1 MKENRPSLGKNILRF
16 VGGALFFSLL
26 AGGVIGCRTQNAAEG
41 KVPQNAPYKDA
52 GLPVEKRVEDL
63 LSRMTLQEKIGQM
76 TQIERGSLRPGDISR
91 YFLGS
96 VLSGGG
102 GAPRPNTVQ
111 GWQDMIRRYQEE
123 ALATRLQIPII
134 YGVDAV
140 HGHNNLQN
148 ATIFPHNIG
157 LGATGDADL
166 VRRIGKATAL
176 EMAAT
181 GVYWNFAPCIA
192 VGRDP
197 RWGRFYESYGESS
210 ALVARLGRAYIEG
223 FKDAAALLPV
233 RPVTTAK
240 HFIGDGG
247 TRWGTSKTDTYKIDQ
262 GDTVADRTY
271 LEEVLFPPYKA
282 AVEAGVRTI
291 MVSFSSLNGIK
302 MHAHRELITDVL
314 KKSWGFTGFVVSDW
328 GGIDQIDPDYSR
340 AVEQGINAGIDM
352 VMVPYD
358 APRFIDTLEQ
368 LVQKRKVPL
377 SRIDDAVR
385 RILRVKFEMGLFDA
399 PLEAVLAAQPASVV
413 RSADHRALA
422 REAVA
427 KSVVILK
434 NNGILPLGGSGSG
447 TTGARAEKAGGA
459 EKGGVAG
466 AGTGPR
472 RLFVAGW
479 AADDIGIQC
488 GGWTIDWQG
497 KPGNITAG
505 TTILGALREALPG
518 VEIIYDP
525 RADFEETPG
534 SGAGSG
540 SGAKNAPQSGAKTA
554 SDRGE
559 LCIVVAGE
567 FPYAEGKGDTARP
580 ELPPREQEALRE
592 ARTRFKQVILVI
604 ISGRPLVLDEESL
617 SCDAIL
623 AAWLPGT
630 EGAGVVDI
638 LLGHVPSTGR
648 LPCAWPRS
656 VEQLPL
662 DTLIQGNEKPLFPV
676 GWGVE

>member
-1 MKENRPSLGKNILRF
+1 
-16 VGGALFFSLL
+16 
-26 AGGVIGCRTQNAAEG
+26 
-41 KVPQNAPYKDA
+41 
-52 GLPVEKRVEDL
+52 
-63 LSRMTLQEKIGQM
+63 
-76 TQIERGSLRPGDISR
+76 
-91 YFLGS
+91 
-96 VLSGGG
+96 
-102 GAPRPNTVQ
+102 PNTVQ
-111 GWQDMIRRYQEE
+111 DWQDMIRRYQEE

-166 VRRIGKATAL
+166 VRRIGKATTL

-223 FKDAAALLPV
+223 FKDAASLLPV

-314 KKSWGFTGFVVSDW
+314 KKTWGFTGFVVSDW

-385 RILRVKFEMGLFDA
+385 RILRVKFEMGLFDT

-434 NNGILPLGGSGSG
+434 NNGVLPLAGFGSG
-447 TTGARAEKAGGA
+447 TPGARAEKAGGA

-505 TTILGALREALPG
+505 TTIVGALREVLPG
-518 VEIIYDP
+518 VEIIYNP
-525 RADFEETPG
+525 RADFEEIPG
-534 SGAGSG
+534 SGAS

-592 ARTRFKQVILVI
+592 ARDRFKQVILVI
-604 ISGRPLVLDEESL
+604 ISGRPLLLDEQAL

-623 AAWLPGT
+623 AVWLPGT

-662 DTLIQGNEKPLFPV
+662 DTFIQGNEKPLFPV
-676 GWGVE
+676 DWGME

>member
-1 MKENRPSLGKNILRF
+1 MKKNRPSLGKNILGLVLGTLVLPLF
-16 VGGALFFSLL
+16 V
-26 AGGVIGCRTQNAAEG
+26 AGLIGCRTQNTPEG

-52 GLPVEKRVEDL
+52 GLPIEKRVEDL
-63 LSRMTLQEKIGQM
+63 LSRMTLREKIGQM
-76 TQIERGSLRPGDISR
+76 TQIERGSLRPGDITR

-111 GWQDMIRRYQEE
+111 GWQDMIRGYQEE

-210 ALVARLGRAYIEG
+210 ALVARLGKAYIEG

-262 GDTVADRTY
+262 GDTVADKTY

-291 MVSFSSLNGIK
+291 MVSFSSLNGVK

-314 KKSWGFTGFVVSDW
+314 KKAWGFTGFVVSDW

-340 AVEQGINAGIDM
+340 AVEMGINAGIDM

-385 RILRVKFEMGLFDA
+385 RILRVKFEMGLFDVS
-399 PLEAVLAAQPASVV
+399 LEDVLAAQPASVV

-434 NNGILPLGGSGSG
+434 NNGVLPLAGSGSSG

-466 AGTGPR
+466 ARTSPR

-505 TTILGALREALPG
+505 TTILGALREALPE

-525 RADFEETPG
+525 RAEFDIVPG

-540 SGAKNAPQSGAKTA
+540 AKNSPQGGAKTE
-554 SDRGE
+554 SGRDE

-580 ELPPREQEALRE
+580 ELPPREQEALQE

-604 ISGRPLVLDEESL
+604 ISGRPLVLDEATL

-638 LLGHVPSTGR
+638 LLGHVPSSGR
-648 LPCAWPRS
+648 LPCAWPQS

-662 DTLIQGNEKPLFPV
+662 DTFIQGKEKPLFPV
-676 GWGVE
+676 GWGVEK

>member
-1 MKENRPSLGKNILRF
+1 MKKKGPSLGKNILRF
-16 VGGALFFSLL
+16 VCGALFFSLL
-26 AGGVIGCRTQNAAEG
+26 LGGVIGCRTQNAPES

-52 GLPVEKRVEDL
+52 GLPIEKRVEDL
-63 LSRMTLQEKIGQM
+63 LSRMTLREKIGQM
-76 TQIERGSLRPGDISR
+76 TQIERGSLRPGDIGR

-111 GWQDMIRRYQEE
+111 DWQDMIRRYQEE

-427 KSVVILK
+427 KSVVVLK
-434 NNGILPLGGSGSG
+434 NNGVLPLGMPGSGAG
-447 TTGARAEKAGGA
+447 GARVEKAGGA
-459 EKGGVAG
+459 GKEPA
-466 AGTGPR
+466 ADTGTSPR

-505 TTILGALREALPG
+505 TTIVGALREVLPE
-518 VEIIYDP
+518 VEIIYNP
-525 RADFEETPG
+525 RATFDAAVEGE
-534 SGAGSG
+534 SNAGTKKS
-540 SGAKNAPQSGAKTA
+540 PQNGTKGKI
-554 SDRGE
+554 DE

-592 ARTRFKQVILVI
+592 ARARFKQVILVI
-604 ISGRPLVLDEESL
+604 ISGRPLLLDELAL

-630 EGAGVVDI
+630 EGAGVVDV
-638 LLGHVPSTGR
+638 LLGHVPPTGR
-648 LPCAWPRS
+648 LSCAWPRS
-656 VEQLPL
+656 VDQLPL
-662 DTLIQGNEKPLFPV
+662 DTFIQGKEKPLFPT
-676 GWGVE
+676 GWGGK